1 MTMPMTNNAAL
12 DGGRETVVQFDH
24 LQHVYPG
31 GVEALKDINLSFRKG
46 EIVAIIGQN
55 GSGKTT
61 LSKHFNGLLRPTSG
75 TVKVC
80 GRDIGKVR
88 TSDLAKTVG
97 YVFQN
102 PNYQIFCASVRDEIK
117 YGLKNLKL
125 PENEIK
131 TRTKEILAQFGLT
144 SVAKT
149 QPVSLSGGTKKV
161 VALASVCAMDPSIL
175 LLDEPTTGQ
184 DQPGKQRL
192 GQLMLSLSA
201 SGKTII
207 VISHDMNFVARYAQR
222 VIVMAEGRV
231 IGDDTPARIFSNESV
246 MKQAHVQPPQVYAV
260 VNELRRE
267 GQSIP
272 EEAYLFPGCRAGR
285 RDERSRAMQ
294 SVTLYYPGTSFFHLC
309 DCRVKLLLMLI
320 FTVIAFLF
328 YNPIV
333 PAALFIAAL
342 LMNLSAIGT
351 RTFKNFLFKM
361 ILVMMAFLLVLHGF
375 ANPNGSVPAQFWGHQ
390 LRIPFFGCYTVDGF
404 YLGLVFWLRL
414 SSIVLIA
421 MLFVTTTSSAEI
433 MRGLQKLGVPF
444 RFCFMLTMSL
454 QLIPITA
461 REAGIIGSAQRARGL
476 PEKNFIDKL
485 KGLVPMFVPM
495 VVSSLSRMETMSMA
509 LESRAFGNTKHPTE
523 MTEIRVRP
531 GDLALLAAGIILM
544 IVAIVIRVRFGSLN
558 WASQVDCWSRVL
570 LPQL

>member
-1 MTMPMTNNAAL
+1 
-12 DGGRETVVQFDH
+12 
-24 LQHVYPG
+24 
-31 GVEALKDINLSFRKG
+31 
-46 EIVAIIGQN
+46 
-55 GSGKTT
+55 
-61 LSKHFNGLLRPTSG
+61 
-75 TVKVC
+75 
-80 GRDIGKVR
+80 
-88 TSDLAKTVG
+88 
-97 YVFQN
+97 
-102 PNYQIFCASVRDEIK
+102 
-117 YGLKNLKL
+117 
-125 PENEIK
+125 
-131 TRTKEILAQFGLT
+131 
-144 SVAKT
+144 
-149 QPVSLSGGTKKV
+149 
-161 VALASVCAMDPSIL
+161 
-175 LLDEPTTGQ
+175 
-184 DQPGKQRL
+184 
-192 GQLMLSLSA
+192 
-201 SGKTII
+201 
-207 VISHDMNFVARYAQR
+207 
-222 VIVMAEGRV
+222 
-231 IGDDTPARIFSNESV
+231 
-246 MKQAHVQPPQVYAV
+246 
-260 VNELRRE
+260 
-267 GQSIP
+267 
-272 EEAYLFPGCRAGR
+272 
-285 RDERSRAMQ
+285 MQ

-495 VVSSLSRMETMSMA
+495 VGSSLSRMETMSMA

>member
-1 MTMPMTNNAAL
+1 M
-12 DGGRETVVQFDH
+12 E
-24 LQHVYPG
+24 
-31 GVEALKDINLSFRKG
+31 SSRK
-46 EIVAIIGQN
+46 
-55 GSGKTT
+55 
-61 LSKHFNGLLRPTSG
+61 
-75 TVKVC
+75 
-80 GRDIGKVR
+80 
-88 TSDLAKTVG
+88 
-97 YVFQN
+97 
-102 PNYQIFCASVRDEIK
+102 IF
-117 YGLKNLKL
+117 
-125 PENEIK
+125 
-131 TRTKEILAQFGLT
+131 
-144 SVAKT
+144 
-149 QPVSLSGGTKKV
+149 
-161 VALASVCAMDPSIL
+161 
-175 LLDEPTTGQ
+175 
-184 DQPGKQRL
+184 
-192 GQLMLSLSA
+192 
-201 SGKTII
+201 
-207 VISHDMNFVARYAQR
+207 
-222 VIVMAEGRV
+222 
-231 IGDDTPARIFSNESV
+231 
-246 MKQAHVQPPQVYAV
+246 
-260 VNELRRE
+260 
-267 GQSIP
+267 
-272 EEAYLFPGCRAGR
+272 
-285 RDERSRAMQ
+285 
-294 SVTLYYPGTSFFHLC
+294 FF
-309 DCRVKLLLMLI
+309 
-320 FTVIAFLF
+320 
-328 YNPIV
+328 
-333 PAALFIAAL
+333 
-342 LMNLSAIGT
+342 
-351 RTFKNFLFKM
+351 
-361 ILVMMAFLLVLHGF
+361 
-375 ANPNGSVPAQFWGHQ
+375 PAQFWGHQ

>member
-1 MTMPMTNNAAL
+1 MEIPVTPVTSSAA
-12 DGGRETVVQFDH
+12 
-24 LQHVYPG
+24 
-31 GVEALKDINLSFRKG
+31 
-46 EIVAIIGQN
+46 
-55 GSGKTT
+55 
-61 LSKHFNGLLRPTSG
+61 
-75 TVKVC
+75 
-80 GRDIGKVR
+80 VR
-88 TSDLAKTVG
+88 IPVN
-97 YVFQN
+97 FI
-102 PNYQIFCASVRDEIK
+102 QI
-117 YGLKNLKL
+117 
-125 PENEIK
+125 
-131 TRTKEILAQFGLT
+131 
-144 SVAKT
+144 
-149 QPVSLSGGTKKV
+149 
-161 VALASVCAMDPSIL
+161 
-175 LLDEPTTGQ
+175 
-184 DQPGKQRL
+184 
-192 GQLMLSLSA
+192 
-201 SGKTII
+201 
-207 VISHDMNFVARYAQR
+207 
-222 VIVMAEGRV
+222 
-231 IGDDTPARIFSNESV
+231 
-246 MKQAHVQPPQVYAV
+246 
-260 VNELRRE
+260 
-267 GQSIP
+267 
-272 EEAYLFPGCRAGR
+272 
-285 RDERSRAMQ
+285 
-294 SVTLYYPGTSFFHLC
+294 
-309 DCRVKLLLMLI
+309 
-320 FTVIAFLF
+320 
-328 YNPIV
+328 
-333 PAALFIAAL
+333 
-342 LMNLSAIGT
+342 
-351 RTFKNFLFKM
+351 FLFKM